1 MKTAATLSS
10 QCRSQALQALR
21 GIVGEANVFASSA
34 DMAGYLTSA
43 RRIAGHALAV
53 VRPANVSEVSRVVKL
68 AAELSLT
75 VVPQGGNTGLSDG
88 ATPGDERSIVVSLSR
103 MNRIL
108 SIDPVG
114 YTMALEA
121 GVVLANA
128 QAGAREQGLML
139 PVSMGSEGSCQIG
152 GNLATNAGG
161 RSVLRFG
168 MARQSV
174 LGLQVVLPDGM
185 VWDGLKALRKD
196 NSGYDLKQLFIGS
209 EGTLGIITAAVLQL
223 VPSPRA
229 TATAFV
235 AVPGPR
241 EALQLLAGLRA
252 ASGDCVTSFEVMNRF
267 SLEVPLRHMP
277 GAASPFE
284 QLPSWAVLVQLE
296 SSRPGDLLDEL
307 LERALAQAM
316 EDGLATDAVLAQNLA
331 QANAFWRLRDEG
343 TAWYWKEGGFLL
355 HDPSVPV
362 SRIPEFVHLVETD
375 VCRLVPGSRVSAF
388 GHAGDGNIHV
398 IVSQPLGADR
408 KAFIARRDDIHHLVY
423 SAAVALG
430 GSSSAEHGIGRLKV
444 KQSTSHASEEKRCLL
459 RAVKNAFDPT
469 GLMNPGAM
477 HGACG

>member
-1 MKTAATLSS
+1 MKMIEALSS
-10 QCRSQALQALR
+10 QERSQALHALC
-21 GIVGEANVFASSA
+21 GIVGDANVLASSA
-34 DMAGYLTSA
+34 DMVGYLTSA
-43 RRIAGHALAV
+43 RRVAGHALAV
-53 VRPANVSEVSRVVKL
+53 VRPADVSEVSRVVKL
-68 AAELSLT
+68 ATELSLS

-88 ATPGDERSIVVSLSR
+88 ATPGDKRSIVVSLSR

-128 QAGAREQGLML
+128 QAGAREHGLML

-174 LGLQVVLPDGM
+174 LGLQVVLPDGRI
-185 VWDGLKALRKD
+185 WDGLKALRKD

-209 EGTLGIITAAVLQL
+209 EGTLGVITAAVLQL
-223 VPSPRA
+223 VPSPQA

-235 AVPGPR
+235 AVPGPQ
-241 EALQLLAGLRA
+241 EALQLLARLRV
-252 ASGDCVTSFEVMNRF
+252 ASGDCVTSLEVMNRF

-277 GAASPFE
+277 GATSPFA
-284 QLPSWAVLVQLE
+284 QLPPWAVLVQLE

-307 LERALAQAM
+307 LESALAQAID
-316 EDGLATDAVLAQNLA
+316 DGLATDAVLAQNLA
-331 QANAFWRLRDEG
+331 QTNAFWRLRDEG

-362 SRIPEFVHLVETD
+362 SRIPEFVRAVETE
-375 VCRLVPGSRVSAF
+375 VGRLVPGSRVSAF

-398 IVSQPLGADR
+398 IVSQPVGADR
-408 KAFIARRDDIHHLVY
+408 KAFLAQRADIHHLVY

-430 GSSSAEHGIGRLKV
+430 GSFSAEHGVGRLKV
-444 KQSTSHASEEKRCLL
+444 DQLIANASNEKRRLL
-459 RAVKNAFDPT
+459 LAVKNALDPACV
-469 GLMNPGAM
+469 MNPGTM
-477 HGACG
+477 HRA